1 MPRYPTAI
9 QNLISQFAKLP
20 GVGTKTAE
28 RFVFNLLSQPS
39 DALAAFGSAI
49 EHLKDTIKRCGQC
62 HNFAETDPCHLCGD
76 RNRNHQVICVVAKP
90 QDVLAIEKTS
100 TYQGC
105 YHVLGG
111 LIDPLE
117 GVAPKQLTVSAL
129 VERLKTNGVQE
140 VILALNPDMAGETTM
155 LYLTKLLKQHPNLTV
170 TRLARGLPTGS
181 DLEYTDEV
189 TLSNALNGRREV

>member
-1 MPRYPTAI
+1 MTRYPAAI

-39 DALAAFGSAI
+39 DALVAFGSAI
-49 EHLKDTIKRCGQC
+49 GHLKDTIKRCGQC

-76 RNRNHQVICVVAKP
+76 RSRNRQVICVVAKP

-100 TYQGC
+100 TYQGS

-111 LIDPLE
+111 LVDPLE
-117 GVAPKQLTVSAL
+117 GISPKQLTVAAL
-129 VERLKTNGVQE
+129 VERLKTNGISE

-155 LYLTKLLKQHPNLTV
+155 LYLTKLLKQRPNLTV

-189 TLSNALNGRREV
+189 TLSNALSGRREV